1 MSCEKCADNRLS
13 MRVEALRLAVD
24 GASISH
30 KIDFEE
36 TADRYF
42 VWLMSPNKETYP
54 IYEKSRR
61 KNTKKELT

>member
-42 VWLMSPNKETYP
+42 VWLMQANK
-54 IYEKSRR
+54 KSQ
-61 KNTKKELT
+61 KKDVKKELT